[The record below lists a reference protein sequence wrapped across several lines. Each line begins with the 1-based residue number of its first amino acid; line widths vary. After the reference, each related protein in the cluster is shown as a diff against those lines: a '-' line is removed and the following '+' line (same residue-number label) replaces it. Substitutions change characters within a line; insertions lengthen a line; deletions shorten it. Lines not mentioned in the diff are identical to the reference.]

1 MKVHVQTEVNG
12 EAVEFLCD
20 PTTTLLEVLRDNL
33 GLRGSKEGCGTGDC
47 GACSVE
53 LDGALA
59 CSCLILAAETQG
71 RSVAT
76 AGLQCGV
83 CTPGIVVA
91 AKHLLEQ
98 DPNPT
103 EEAVRYFLA
112 GNLCRCTGYDKIIRA
127 VLDAAAEMRG
137 EAA

>member
-59 CSCLILAAETQG
+59 AA
-71 RSVAT
+71 RAAASSSSVALQEVAVDASGT
-76 AGLQCGV
+76 CFCGPSAASLRFRASSSWLSSTFSSSCFFQQAGRQ
-83 CTPGIVVA
+83 
-91 AKHLLEQ
+91 
-98 DPNPT
+98 
-103 EEAVRYFLA
+103 
-112 GNLCRCTGYDKIIRA
+112 RCWQ
-127 VLDAAAEMRG
+127 
-137 EAA
+137 